1 MDLRKSL
8 KRGFSLFLTVA
19 LAVGLMPVTGITA
32 GADTMKSAGGGFIRI
47 ATATA
52 SEAEKAGTAGEI
64 GTVGAAETVEEE
76 PLDEDKLLLDGDI
89 WDDTPSD
96 ATPSDVKREK
106 YPIVY
111 AYYEK
116 TSQERRQFRAY
127 VKHLQQGDRLLYSF
141 VTFEEWAD
149 AYKNGKSES
158 VVRDIIVENKSRT
171 REYDTK
177 ERPAVF
183 VPDYLKEAGL
193 ENVPVLIYFWVE
205 NEDDDKLKD
214 IYAEE
219 NERLASLT
227 YSFIMPRVIASFED
241 GSEAWSGSVDKGTKI
256 YLKVGETPYDQFDYE
271 IQYTLNGAYPGERKD
286 SGVFPMDLFGKD
298 EDVRDYKPGEPI
310 VINEDTIIRAAVYP
324 VQNGDALKLPDG
336 YSSWIVGT
344 WSFRVF
350 TGKEDLYEP
359 DNTLA
364 EAFPVEFPTQIT
376 ATVHD
381 AKDED
386 FYSFTNGNYAS
397 VRLTLTPAPYC
408 AYGLRLMNEQGD
420 ILKECALKPAQAGQM
435 GYSQTI
441 VYSGAAGKGLTKDQ
455 KFIVQVYP
463 LNGTFDETLSYT
475 LRIVPTTLSSSE
487 DLPDDPDF
495 SELDMV
501 LSYYGLE
508 KGDQTDYTGR
518 DGREIGSGTGLEALN
533 YLSQWYGPVDEKLE
547 PYPKE
552 AISGKS
558 VPASYAYRDHSS
570 SVKYHLQNMI
580 LGVSPE
586 EGREAYLNSIK
597 NMVYTYGGCA
607 VTYEASDEAESIPF
621 IDENSGAMYSRGA
634 FVFDPR
640 DADRM
645 GTGSGHAV
653 EVIGWYDE
661 LPKELFGHSIGVPD
675 EEPFGIPEHD
685 GGLLIKNSWGTD
697 DYGMDGFFWL
707 SYDSIG
713 LLQSVTA
720 LKQGACAYLM
730 EKAGQYD
737 RQYLND
743 ATGAEELIFGEAAGR
758 HLIYGIGSV
767 EAGNVFTADD
777 NDQLLTAVSLVA
789 ADPGVNYDIWLTYNG
804 ETTKILSGCEQNAGY
819 YTKQLSDPVLLKAG
833 STFTLTEVLYADG
846 GKEVAFPY
854 GYGSKAQGLAF
865 RVDRENAA
873 LEDMSKKG
881 EYPCLRAFTVIPD
894 YDGAPKRICQ
904 TSENLIYGQTAAR
917 DKGFAISEYAAE
929 AIKENSLENTLTSSA
944 VDETAMV
951 SDLPYY
957 YDARREGLVTTVKNQ
972 GKYGSCW
979 AFGAI
984 AAVESNV
991 LLNGG
996 TRMEYPRTITVSSP
1010 DETVT
1015 LTKDAPEYVVT
1026 GKAELD
1032 AKNAYDGTIFWTYS
1046 GDTDSI
1052 EILTTSSCAG
1062 QEVELFRFKKP
1073 GKVTARAASG
1083 ADISLYSDLHFTA
1096 VAHGIESITLDSS
1109 EYEMKVGEELQLE
1122 PKITPEDVWD
1132 DTILY
1137 TSSNPA
1143 VAYVDKNGKITALKA
1158 GTVTITLR
1166 GGDQILEITVT
1177 VTGSRKRHSSGSS
1190 GSGSSGSYTGS
1201 RTAKNQW
1208 VLTGGK
1214 WYHYDALGSRQTGWL
1229 LDQGKWYYLAPGTG
1243 EMRTGWLLDQGKWYY
1258 LAPGNGDMQ
1267 TGLITESG
1275 YQYYLSPADGHMLT
1289 GTVQIP
1295 GAAAGSVEIMRFNET
1310 PPPAPTYTLDP
1321 LSGIWKR
1328 NEVDALP
1335 YGARV
1340 E

>member
-1 MDLRKSL
+1 MRDLRKNW
-8 KRGFSLFLTVA
+8 KRGFSWILTAA
-19 LAVGLMPVTGITA
+19 LALGLMPAAGITA
-32 GADTMKSAGGGFIRI
+32 GADTMVSAGRESNR
-47 ATATA
+47 TATA
-52 SEAEKAGTAGEI
+52 SEAEKP
-64 GTVGAAETVEEE
+64 EEG
-76 PLDEDKLLLDGDI
+76 PLDEEGFLLDGEI
-89 WDDTPSD
+89 WDDAEGTPSD
-96 ATPSDVKREK
+96 ATPSDAKREK
-106 YPIVY
+106 YPVVC

-116 TSQERRQFRAY
+116 SSRERRQFRAY
-127 VKHLQQGDRLLYSF
+127 VKDRQPEDRIFYSF
-141 VTFEEWAD
+141 VTFEEWSD
-149 AYKNGKSES
+149 AYNSGNSDS
-158 VVRDIIVENKSRT
+158 AVRDMIMQNKSRI
-171 REYDTK
+171 REYDAK
-177 ERPAVF
+177 ERPAVY
-183 VPDYLKEAGL
+183 VPDYLKGAGL
-193 ENVPVLIYFWVE
+193 ENIPGLIYFWVE
-205 NEDDDKLKD
+205 NEDDVKLKD
-214 IYAEE
+214 IYSEK
-219 NERLASLT
+219 NERLANLT
-227 YSFIMPRVIASFED
+227 YSINMPRVIASYED
-241 GSEAWSGSVDKGTKI
+241 GTEAWSGSVDKGTKI
-256 YLKVGETPYDQFDYE
+256 YLKVGETPYDQFDYA

-310 VINEDTIIRAAVYP
+310 VINEDTIIRAVVYP
-324 VQNGDALKLPDG
+324 VQNGNWIKLPGG
-336 YSSWIVGT
+336 YNTWIVGT
-344 WSFRVF
+344 WSFRVC

-364 EAFPVEFPTQIT
+364 EAFPAEFPTQIT

-441 VYSGAAGKGLTKDQ
+441 VYSGKTGKGLTKDQ

-475 LRIVPTTLSSSE
+475 LRMVPTASSSSSSE

-501 LSYYGLE
+501 LSFYGLE
-508 KGDQTDYTGR
+508 KGDQTDYTGIE
-518 DGREIGSGTGLEALN
+518 GREIGAGSAWEALD

-547 PYPKE
+547 PYPQE
-552 AISGKS
+552 AIYGKT

-586 EGREAYLNSIK
+586 EGREAYINSIK

-607 VTYEASDEAESIPF
+607 VNYEASDAAESIPF
-621 IDENSGAMYSRGA
+621 IDENSGVINARGTY
-634 FVFDPR
+634 VFDPR
-640 DADRM
+640 DVDRM

-653 EVIGWYDE
+653 EVIGWYDG
-661 LPKELFGHSIGVPD
+661 LPKELFGHSRGVPG
-675 EEPFGIPEHD
+675 EEEFGTPEHD
-685 GGLLIKNSWGTD
+685 GGFLLKNSWGTD
-697 DYGMDGFFWL
+697 EYAMDGFFWL

-713 LLQSVTA
+713 LLQSNTSG
-720 LKQGACAYLM
+720 KQGAYAFLM

-743 ATGAEELIFGEAAGR
+743 VTSAEGLVFGEVTGR
-758 HLIYGIGSV
+758 HWVYGTGSV

-873 LEDMSKKG
+873 LEDMSQKG
-881 EYPCLRAFTVIPD
+881 EYPCLRAFTVIPG
-894 YDGAPKRICQ
+894 YDGASKRICQ
-904 TSENLIYGQTAAR
+904 TSVNSDYGQTAAR
-917 DKGFAISEYAAE
+917 DTGFAISEYAAE
-929 AIKENSLENTLTSSA
+929 AIKENSLENTLASSA
-944 VDETAMV
+944 AGEPAIV

-957 YDARREGLVTTVKNQ
+957 FDASHSGLVTTVKNQ

-979 AFGAI
+979 AFAAI

-996 TRMEYPRTITVSSP
+996 TRMEYPRAITVSSP

-1015 LTKDAPEYVVT
+1015 LTKDAQEYVVS

-1032 AKNAYDGTIFWTYS
+1032 TKNAYDGTIFWTYS

-1052 EILTTSSCAG
+1052 EILTTSSAAG
-1062 QEVELFRFKKP
+1062 SGTELFRFKKP

-1083 ADISLYSDLHFTA
+1083 ADINLCADLHFTA
-1096 VAHGIESITLDSS
+1096 VAQGIESITLDSDQ
-1109 EYEMKVGEELQLE
+1109 YEMKVGEELQLKPE
-1122 PKITPEDVWD
+1122 ITPADVWD

-1137 TSSNPA
+1137 TSSDPTIA
-1143 VAYVDKNGKITALKA
+1143 HVDKDGKITALKA
-1158 GTVTITLR
+1158 GTVTITLE
-1166 GGDQILEITVT
+1166 GGDQVLEITVT
-1177 VTGSRKRHSSGSS
+1177 VTGSRRTHSGGTGSSSSGSS
-1190 GSGSSGSYTGS
+1190 TGRHAANFGNSGKGGPGQGTGEASGTWQLSGGGQWQFLFSDGTP
-1201 RTAKNQW
+1201 AKDQW
-1208 VLTGGK
+1208 ILTGGK
-1214 WYHYDALGSRQTGWL
+1214 WYHFDALGI
-1229 LDQGKWYYLAPGTG
+1229 
-1243 EMRTGWLLDQGKWYY
+1243 
-1258 LAPGNGDMQ
+1258 MQ
-1267 TGLITESG
+1267 TGLITESS
-1275 YQYYLSPADGHMLT
+1275 YQYYLSPADGHMIT
-1289 GTVQIP
+1289 GPVQIP
-1295 GAAAGSVEIMRFNET
+1295 GSAEIMRFNET
-1310 PPPAPTYTLDP
+1310 PPPAATYTLDP

-1328 NEVDALP
+1328 NNVDALP
-1335 YGARV
+1335 YGART